1 MASARRVEGGG
12 ARAQRRRGCPM
23 QEEKG
28 EAAALGRKR
37 GCEGDEGGGER
48 EEGDGS
54 LALGSTGA
62 WSRRGDRAQGR
73 KIEREMGIARIGRSP
88 SWQRACAWRRAGNER
103 ERDRWR
109 ESGPRVRGV
118 RWALG
123 GRPSGERSGQRP
135 SWAAG
140 LGSLSLTNLYQKR
153 NRERKRKRGLGKDLR
168 MGIIFPDSQK

>member
-1 MASARRVEGGG
+1 
-12 ARAQRRRGCPM
+12 M

-153 NRERKRKRGLGKDLR
+153 NRERKRKRGLGKDYAQVDN
-168 MGIIFPDSQK
+168 FSDSQKMSLIQEK